1 MSSPW
6 PQESMENA
14 DVCMDVAVAANA
26 DGRLEIYTSNIQ
38 AGQIYH
44 KWQEFNQDKSQVIGW
59 SAWAGL
65 PFSEDH
71 SYLGT
76 FFAGNTNLLVGLTAN
91 KGERIQVV
99 TQGAWGVAQLLDN
112 GDWPGHASRLASPP
126 DTVVVTCIGRSH
138 VTSDEGS
145 LYVFGV
151 AGGSSKVYYST
162 QGNAGGGWSDW
173 RDLGVPAQGAYG
185 VWLDDWSFRSF
196 MARKQAPNGAVGAN
210 QDGRVEIFYP
220 GEFGVFHNWQDSLTE
235 ASQWAGWAELPLFNG
250 YYNYS
255 NCAVIQNGPARTGES
270 SEDSYRLEL
279 FALSANDASKT
290 TFSLWHCW
298 QATQNGGWGGWGQV
312 PGATIQLLP
321 LNNPQDGVSTPGP
334 GGDLATRGSVKGPL
348 RTARQADGSIT
359 IFANTTTGISY
370 VKQNGANNPFNSEWV
385 ELGGPGNITGFDV
398 GQNLDGTLSVFAAS
412 GGAVFHYKQS
422 AQNSD
427 VWGPEAAFPVLNF

>member
-1 MSSPW
+1 MSNPW

-26 DGRLEIYTSNIQ
+26 DGRLEIYTSNIE

-44 KWQEFNQDKSQVIGW
+44 KWQEFNQDQTQVVGW
-59 SAWAGL
+59 SAWEGL

-76 FFAGNTNLLVGLTAN
+76 FFEGNTNLLVGLTAN

-99 TQGAWGVAQLLDN
+99 TQSAWGIAQLSDN

-126 DTVVVTCIGRSH
+126 DTLAVTCIGRSNAS
-138 VTSDEGS
+138 SDEGA

-151 AGGSSKVYYST
+151 ASGSSKVYYST
-162 QGNAGGGWSDW
+162 QGNAGGGWSGW
-173 RDLGVPAQGAYG
+173 KDLGVPAQGAYG
-185 VWLDDWSFRSF
+185 VWLDDWSFRSL
-196 MARKQAPNGAVGAN
+196 MARKQAPNGAVGA
-210 QDGRVEIFYP
+210 DGKGRVALFYP
-220 GEFGVFHNWQDSLTE
+220 GEFGVFYISQENTTE
-235 ASQWAGWAELPLFNG
+235 GNQWYGWAELSLFNG
-250 YYNYS
+250 YYNYG
-255 NCAVIQNGPARTGES
+255 NCAVIQNGISLPS
-270 SEDSYRLEL
+270 DDSYRLEL
-279 FALSANDASKT
+279 FALSANDASET
-290 TFSLWHCW
+290 AFSLRHCW
-298 QATQNGGWGGWGQV
+298 QTAPTLAWSGWAEL

-321 LNNPQDGVSTPGP
+321 INDPQAGGSIPAP

-370 VKQNGANNPFNSEWV
+370 VRQNGASNSFNSEWV

-398 GQNLDGTLSVFAAS
+398 GQNLDGTLSVFVTS

-427 VWGPEAAFPVLNF
+427 IWGPEAAFPVLQF